1 MLKFE
6 ILKNEFFVKNVSGKI
21 IFIGIKKK
29 LVSLLDRRGFIEVI
43 LEYKYKYDNEFLVF

>member
-1 MLKFE
+1 MIFLLKMFW
-6 ILKNEFFVKNVSGKI
+6 GKI